1 MRVEIL
7 ANDRASFVKPMA
19 DGLARMLKDCGADAR
34 VHYDGI
40 AQMMRLQ
47 WAHTSRFPPGPN
59 PYSLIGLNLDD
70 GRLYPDQRE
79 EFQVLVDFEQPRDT
93 SQNSARSRWKHS
105 GFPA

>member
-7 ANDRASFVKPMA
+7 ANDRVSFVKPMA

-47 WAHTSRFPPGPN
+47 WAHTSRFPRAPTRTHSSDLTLTTEGFIPIN
-59 PYSLIGLNLDD
+59 GESFRFSLILNSP
-70 GRLYPDQRE
+70 G
-79 EFQVLVDFEQPRDT
+79 DT